1 MGRIIRAQRI
11 GKGSPTYRAKGWRR
25 VGEVKLPP
33 FKASRGTVVNLVHEP
48 GRGYPLML
56 VRFREGF
63 RVVLPAPE
71 GIRVGEEIEC
81 GTGAGNR
88 VGNIKSLAEIP
99 EGTRIFN
106 IESLPGDGGKFVRTS
121 GSHGILIAKEAGRAM
136 VQLPSGEIR
145 AFDLR
150 CRAVIGT
157 VSGGGRT
164 EKPFLK
170 AGKRYHALLAK
181 GKPYP
186 RVKGVAMNVVDHPFG
201 GGRGR
206 HAGRPKMV
214 SRRAPPGQK
223 VGLIAARRVGKR

>member
-1 MGRIIRAQRI
+1 MGKIIRAQRI
-11 GKGSPTYRAKGWRR
+11 GKGSPTYRAKSWRR

-33 FKASRGTVVNLVHEP
+33 FKASRGVVMDIVHEP

-56 VRFREGF
+56 VKFREGF

-71 GIRVGEEIEC
+71 GIRVGEEVEC
-81 GTGAGNR
+81 GPGASDR
-88 VGNIKSLAEIP
+88 PGNIKSLAEIP
-99 EGTRIFN
+99 EGTKIFN
-106 IESLPGDGGKFVRTS
+106 IESLPGDGGKFVRSS
-121 GSHGILIAKEAGRAM
+121 GSYGILVAKEAGRAM
-136 VQLPSGEIR
+136 VQLPSGEIKML
-145 AFDLR
+145 DLR

-170 AGKRYHALLAK
+170 AGKRYHAMLAK

-206 HAGRPKMV
+206 HAGRPKIV

>member
-11 GKGSPTYRAKGWRR
+11 GKGSPTYRAKSWRR

-33 FKASRGTVVNLVHEP
+33 SAASRGKVLDIVHEP
-48 GRGYPLML
+48 GRGCPLML
-56 VRFREGF
+56 VRFQEGF
-63 RVVLPAPE
+63 QVVLPAPE
-71 GIRVGEEIEC
+71 GIKVGDEIEC
-81 GTGAGNR
+81 GPGAGNQL
-88 VGNIKSLAEIP
+88 GNIKPLAEIP
-99 EGTRIFN
+99 EGTKIFN
-106 IESLPGDGGKFVRTS
+106 LEAVPGDGGKFARTS
-121 GSHGILIAKEAGRAM
+121 GSYAVLIAKEAGKAV
-136 VQLPSGEIR
+136 VQLPSGKVR
-145 AFDLR
+145 TFDLR

-164 EKPFLK
+164 DKPFLK
-170 AGKRYHALLAK
+170 AGKRYHLMLAR

-206 HAGRPKMV
+206 HAGRPKIV
-214 SRRAPPGQK
+214 ARGAPPGQK

>member
-33 FKASRGTVVNLVHEP
+33 LKASRGTVVDLVHEP

-88 VGNIKSLAEIP
+88 AGNIKSLAEIP
-99 EGTRIFN
+99 EGTKIFN